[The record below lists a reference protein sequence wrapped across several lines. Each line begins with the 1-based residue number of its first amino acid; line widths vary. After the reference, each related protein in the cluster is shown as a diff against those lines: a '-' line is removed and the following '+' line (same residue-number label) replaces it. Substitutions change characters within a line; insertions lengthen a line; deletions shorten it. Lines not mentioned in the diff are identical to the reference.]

1 MVAVTTLPTIMR
13 NTGPARAGK
22 RRLGLAARLGLAFG
36 AIILAML
43 VITGQSWLTYARVD
57 STLNGIVG
65 ETLPRLDTLD
75 ALSRAAEGLAGTSM
89 DASIATTHE
98 EAQATRKALTVAEKA
113 FNDALRQANAQLGQT
128 PQLEELRVLGGRFSA
143 LLQVLNG
150 AEDAR
155 WRLRQAV
162 TTSEKAAAEADA
174 RAQAAL
180 MTALGRSPSPAI
192 LSALAEMRAF
202 NALLGA
208 PATAG
213 EDPAAAK
220 AALANALQHLR
231 TTQATLPAD
240 TRAIV
245 TASLDMLTR
254 MALGEAVPATPG
266 FGDVTAGG
274 LAVMKS
280 RLADAQDQSTGLL
293 HQSAA
298 IAARVQ
304 KLGAELGAQTQAEV
318 RTKAKALEDV
328 VSFARGLLIASGLAG
343 VAIAVGV
350 AVFYVGRSIAGRV
363 ANLSR
368 SMLALAGGDLGV
380 EIDTRGSDEIAEMAR
395 TVTVFR
401 ANAVQVREH
410 EVQLAA
416 ERRESAEKR
425 QAAMSAMADS
435 FEQSVGGIIAAL
447 VDAAAQMTA
456 LSQSMGQSAD
466 ATAEQA
472 NTVAMSSEAAS
483 RNTQTVAGATEQ
495 LSLSVQEISG
505 QLQQAI
511 SISQRA
517 NEEADGAADMVER
530 LTGAAERIGSVTRLI
545 DDIAGQT
552 NLLALNATIEAAR
565 AAAAG
570 KGFAVVAS
578 EVKSLAGQ
586 TSKATGDI
594 AGEVAAV
601 RSAVGA
607 VVDSIRQIGGTIVQ
621 LSQVSSTIAAAVEEQ
636 NAATAEISRSIS
648 EAALGVEEVNSTIGR
663 VHTAALSTGES
674 AGQVRTSAQGL
685 ADQAARLD
693 EAVRR
698 FLDQVRATE
707 AAA

>member
-1 MVAVTTLPTIMR
+1 
-13 NTGPARAGK
+13 
-22 RRLGLAARLGLAFG
+22 
-36 AIILAML
+36 
-43 VITGQSWLTYARVD
+43 
-57 STLNGIVG
+57 
-65 ETLPRLDTLD
+65 
-75 ALSRAAEGLAGTSM
+75 
-89 DASIATTHE
+89 H
-98 EAQATRKALTVAEKA
+98 
-113 FNDALRQANAQLGQT
+113 
-128 PQLEELRVLGGRFSA
+128 LRVTQAA
-143 LLQVLNG
+143 LPP
-150 AEDAR
+150 
-155 WRLRQAV
+155 
-162 TTSEKAAAEADA
+162 DA
-174 RAQAAL
+174 RATVA
-180 MTALGRSPSPAI
+180 
-192 LSALAEMRAF
+192 
-202 NALLGA
+202 
-208 PATAG
+208 
-213 EDPAAAK
+213 
-220 AALANALQHLR
+220 
-231 TTQATLPAD
+231 
-240 TRAIV
+240 
-245 TASLDMLTR
+245 ASLDVLTR
-254 MALGEAVPATPG
+254 AALGDVLPATPG

-274 LAVMKS
+274 LAVMKV
-280 RLADAQDQSTGLL
+280 RLADAQDQSTSLL

-304 KLGAELGAQTQAEV
+304 KLGAELGADTQAEV

-328 VSFARGLLIASGLAG
+328 VSFARGLLVASGLAG

-363 ANLSR
+363 AHLSR

-395 TVTVFR
+395 TVTIFR

-410 EVQLAA
+410 EAQLAT
-416 ERRESAEKR
+416 ERREAARNR

-435 FEQSVGGIIAAL
+435 FEASVGGIIAAL

-456 LSQSMGQSAD
+456 LSHSMGQSAD
-466 ATAEQA
+466 ATADQA
-472 NTVAMSSEAAS
+472 NSVAQFSEAAS

-511 SISQRA
+511 TISQRA

-578 EVKSLAGQ
+578 EVKTLAGQ

-594 AGEVAAV
+594 AGEIAAV

-621 LSQVSSTIAAAVEEQ
+621 LSEVSSTIAAAVEEQ

-648 EAALGVEEVNSTIGR
+648 EAAQDVEEVNTTIGR
-663 VHTAALSTGES
+663 VHSAALSTGQS
-674 AGQVRTSAQGL
+674 AGQVRQSAEGL
-685 ADQAARLD
+685 ANQATRLD

-698 FLDQVRATE
+698 FLGQVRATE
-707 AAA
+707 TAAA

>member
-1 MVAVTTLPTIMR
+1 MAATTIGSRQVSTIDG
-13 NTGPARAGK
+13 TGRRG

-36 AIILAML
+36 AIILAMT
-43 VITGQSWLTYARVD
+43 VIIGQSWLTYARVD

-65 ETLPRLDTLD
+65 VTLPRLDTLD
-75 ALSRAAEGLAGTSM
+75 ALTRAAEGLAGTSM
-89 DASIATTHE
+89 DASIAATHE
-98 EAQATRKALTVAEKA
+98 EAQATRKALTQAEKA

-128 PQLEELRVLGGRFSA
+128 AQLEELRVLGGRFSA

-162 TTSEKAAAEADA
+162 ATQEQAAAEADA
-174 RAQAAL
+174 HAQAAV
-180 MTALGRSPSPAI
+180 MRALGHAPTP
-192 LSALAEMRAF
+192 
-202 NALLGA
+202 ALLSTLADLRAVATLMAA
-208 PATAG
+208 PAAAG

-220 AALANALQHLR
+220 AALADALAHLR
-231 TTQATLPAD
+231 ATQATLPAE
-240 TRAIV
+240 TRAAIGS
-245 TASLDMLTR
+245 SLDTLTR
-254 MALGEAVPATPG
+254 VALGNAAPAAPG

-274 LAVMKS
+274 LAVMKG
-280 RLADAQDQSTGLL
+280 RLADAQDQSARLL

-304 KLGAELGAQTQAEV
+304 KLGAELGAETQAEV
-318 RTKAKALEDV
+318 RTQARALGDV
-328 VSFARGLLIASGLAG
+328 AAFARRLLVASGLAG
-343 VAIAVGV
+343 IAIAVSV

-368 SMLALAGGDLGV
+368 GMLKLAGGDLDV

-401 ANAVQVREH
+401 ANAVQVRQH
-410 EVQLAA
+410 EAQLAA
-416 ERRESAEKR
+416 ERREAAEKR
-425 QAAMSAMADS
+425 QAAMAAMADG

-456 LSQSMGQSAD
+456 LSQSMGHSAD
-466 ATAEQA
+466 ATAAQA
-472 NTVAMSSEAAS
+472 NTVAQSSQAAS

-495 LSLSVQEISG
+495 LSLSVREISG

-517 NEEADGAADMVER
+517 NEEADGAAGMVER

-601 RSAVGA
+601 RGAVDA

-621 LSQVSSTIAAAVEEQ
+621 LSQVSSTIAAAVEQQ

-648 EAALGVEEVNSTIGR
+648 EAALGVEEVNSTIGQ
-663 VHTAALSTGES
+663 VHTAALSTGE
-674 AGQVRTSAQGL
+674 AANQVREGAQGL
-685 ADQAARLD
+685 ADQAARLND
-693 EAVRR
+693 AVRR